1 MADTE
6 FNGVIKL
13 TADTTEAEKKVAAV
27 GQAKSYGGSAPST
40 PSTVSQPQTQEASAV
55 SSSLKQI
62 VSRNAGAHAIPI
74 NPENV
79 DPALTL
85 KNPKKTITPNDQRIG
100 YLVFTVHE
108 STGKVDGSEKL
119 LNPLIGFIGDRRY
132 LHHQG
137 QVKRRGIL
145 SGCKIPPLKNRIH
158 SFHDL
163 ALYSGICATKGY

>member
-1 MADTE
+1 MALRHLLYSG
-6 FNGVIKL
+6 NNVSAYLCGHAQQYVK
-13 TADTTEAEKKVAAV
+13 
-27 GQAKSYGGSAPST
+27 GKSQG
-40 PSTVSQPQTQEASAV
+40 
-55 SSSLKQI
+55 LKQI

-119 LNPLIGFIGDRRY
+119 LNPLIGFMGDRRY